1 MEHHLVPF
9 RKTKSFSQTFIDYI
23 EQNPALKP
31 FYNRFPILKNFED
44 QIKEKQASFNPE
56 YRNTLVSVLKAQY
69 ASLKT
74 TDLVTGNIEALGK
87 ENTFTVTTGHQ
98 LNIFTGP
105 LYFIYKIVTVINACK
120 KLKSAYPKYHFV
132 PVYWMASEDH
142 DFEEI
147 SYFKLDGKKYK
158 WTTAQT
164 GAVGRF
170 NPKELESLIEE
181 VPGDIGLFKQA
192 YLKHNTLSDAV
203 RYYVDGLFNE
213 QGLVVVD
220 ADDRQ
225 LKNTLRPVITN
236 DLFEHSPHQRVK
248 ATDEALTQAGFAPQ
262 VHAREINFFY
272 LDQHLRERLEKVDN
286 HFEVVGTDLKFSKDE
301 IEKIIEEQP
310 ERFSPNVILRPLY
323 QEMILP
329 NLAYVGGPA
338 EVVYW
343 LQLKSVFGFFKVP
356 FPMLMPRNFAMV
368 FNGPMARKFEKIG
381 LSLEDLF
388 EDKNFLFND
397 WVLKNTHHNLTLTNE
412 IKVVSER
419 FNEIKTRA
427 AEIDPTLA
435 PMIGA
440 EQKRASNSLEK
451 IEKKLLKAEKRLHSD
466 KLRQIEEVKD
476 FLFPNGSLQERTD
489 NFLNFYQQDKQFI
502 EKILAAFDPFDY
514 QFNVLRYPIT

>member
-23 EQNPALKP
+23 EQSSALKP
-31 FYNRFPILKNFED
+31 FYNRFPVLKNFEG
-44 QIKEKQASFNPE
+44 QIKEKQASFSSDH
-56 YRNTLVSVLKAQY
+56 RNILVSVLKEQY

-74 TDLVTGNIEALGK
+74 TDLVTGNMEALGK

-120 KLKSAYPKYHFV
+120 QLKTTYPKYHFV

-147 SYFKLDGKKYK
+147 SYFKLGGKKYK

-170 NPKELESLIEE
+170 NPKELESLIKE
-181 VPGDIGLFKQA
+181 VPGDIELFKQA

-203 RYYVDGLFNE
+203 RYYVDRLFNE

-220 ADDRQ
+220 ADHRE
-225 LKNTLRPVITN
+225 LKKILRPVIKG
-236 DLFEHSPHQRVK
+236 DLFEHRAQEKVK
-248 ATDEALTQAGFAPQ
+248 STDEALTKAGFAPQ

-272 LDQHLRERLEKVDN
+272 LDQHVRERLEKVDD
-286 HFEVVGTDLKFSKDE
+286 HFEVVGADLKFTQGE
-301 IEKIIEEQP
+301 IEELIANEP
-310 ERFSPNVILRPLY
+310 EKFSPNVILRPLY

-343 LQLKSVFGFFKVP
+343 LQLKSVFESFKVP

-368 FNGPMARKFEKIG
+368 FSGPMARKFEKAG
-381 LSLEDLF
+381 LGLEELF

-412 IKVVSER
+412 LKVVSER

-427 AEIDPTLA
+427 AEIDLTLA
-435 PMIGA
+435 PMIAA

-451 IEKKLLKAEKRLHSD
+451 IEKKLLRAEKRLHTD
-466 KLRQIEEVKD
+466 KLRQIGEVKD

-502 EKILAAFDPFDY
+502 DRILSVFDPFDY
-514 QFNVLRYPIT
+514 QFNVLRYPFT